1 MFQSLRILIQALVA
15 LALAGGTALA
25 QPIADGTILERG
37 PCPLD
42 ADPQAFAQA
51 VQDYFQADIL
61 KAGLDRELASR
72 PLSTVF
78 TQAEHQRLIAA
89 ANQGRCERV
98 AYASGGLRVIGFV
111 LRPAAAGPHPV
122 LIWLR
127 GGNRE
132 FGKIEPVTL
141 LNLAWLADAG
151 FVVVATQYRGVDGG
165 QGADEFGGADV
176 EDVHALLPLARTL
189 PQADTERLYLL
200 GGSRGAMQ
208 GALAMR
214 QGLPVRA
221 AAFRGGL
228 YDLKSAL
235 VSRPALETGWKEMML
250 DHAANRDQALER
262 RSAVAWAGSLGAPVL
277 LLHGRQD
284 WRAPV
289 DDALAFDVALGK
301 AGATHR
307 LVIYEGDEHQLAFH
321 RPEWLAEAVAWFR
334 AHGAFE
340 PGDPGPSLSAG
351 PR

>member
-1 MFQSLRILIQALVA
+1 MFQSLRVLIQAAVA
-15 LALAGGTALA
+15 LAVTASVAVA
-25 QPIADGTILERG
+25 QPVADGTILERG

-42 ADPQAFAQA
+42 ADSHAFARA

-61 KAGLDRELASR
+61 TAGLDRELAAR

-78 TQAEHQRLIAA
+78 TEAEQQRLVAV
-89 ANQGRCERV
+89 ANEGRCERV
-98 AYASGGLRVIGFV
+98 VYTSAGLRVVGFV

-176 EDVHALLPLARTL
+176 EDVHALLPLARAL
-189 PQADTERLYLL
+189 PQADADRLYLL

-235 VSRPALETGWKEMML
+235 VSRPALEAGWKEMML
-250 DHAANRDQALER
+250 DHATDRDQALQR
-262 RSAVAWAGSLGAPVL
+262 RSAIAWVEALGAPIL

-289 DDALAFDVALGK
+289 ADALAFDAALGK
-301 AGATHR
+301 AGVEHR
-307 LVIYEGDEHQLAFH
+307 LVIYERDEHQLAFH

-340 PGDPGPSLSAG
+340 PGGPGPSITAG